1 MYARKYLG
9 LLKERFNEKRKFIQI
24 ILGPRQV
31 GKTTLAGQ
39 LCDSLNIPHIFIS
52 ADSIPTSN
60 LLWIDQQWEVAR
72 LKLGSSESNELL
84 LVIDEI
90 QKIINWAEAIK
101 KNWDFDT
108 RNKINIKVLLLGSSS
123 LLIQQGLTESLTG
136 RFEVIQFRHWSYNEM
151 KEAFNLSP
159 EQYVYFGSYPGSI
172 DLIGDEKR
180 WREYIKYAIIETTI
194 SKDILQLTNIQKPAL
209 LKNLFELGCR
219 YSCEILSYTKII
231 GQLQDAGNTT
241 TLTHYQDLLDK
252 SWMLKG
258 LQKYSGSQS
267 SVRSSIPKWI
277 IYNSALSTIQSPNN
291 FKDEMLDPVIFGRR
305 VEQAIGSHLLN
316 QSREIGFEVYY
327 WREGNNEVDFV
338 IVKQG
343 VVVTIEVKTGKV
355 KFHKGIEKF
364 NEKYNVHKNI
374 LISKE
379 GLTWQEF
386 LDMDIELL
394 FS

>member
-9 LLKERFNEKRKFIQI
+9 LLKERFNEERKFIQI

-60 LLWIDQQWEVAR
+60 LLWIDQQWEAAR

-136 RFEVIQFRHWSYNEM
+136 RFEVIQFPHWSYHEM

-159 EQYVYFGSYPGSI
+159 EQYVYFGAYPGSI

-180 WREYIKYAIIETTI
+180 WREYII
-194 SKDILQLTNIQKPAL
+194 
-209 LKNLFELGCR
+209 
-219 YSCEILSYTKII
+219 
-231 GQLQDAGNTT
+231 
-241 TLTHYQDLLDK
+241 
-252 SWMLKG
+252 ML
-258 LQKYSGSQS
+258 
-267 SVRSSIPKWI
+267 
-277 IYNSALSTIQSPNN
+277 
-291 FKDEMLDPVIFGRR
+291 
-305 VEQAIGSHLLN
+305 
-316 QSREIGFEVYY
+316 
-327 WREGNNEVDFV
+327 
-338 IVKQG
+338 
-343 VVVTIEVKTGKV
+343 
-355 KFHKGIEKF
+355 
-364 NEKYNVHKNI
+364 
-374 LISKE
+374 
-379 GLTWQEF
+379 
-386 LDMDIELL
+386 
-394 FS
+394 